1 MTSESQT
8 STKSSL
14 FLWKMFVSALT
25 LFVLCTLVPFMFLYN
40 YRGLILKSSSPAS
53 VASKHYRAMKT
64 NLDYPA
70 KLHLLQPDRPGKIF
84 LIGLVLKIKQCTQIM
99 RP

>member
-14 FLWKMFVSALT
+14 FLWKIFVSALT

-40 YRGLILKSSSPAS
+40 YRGLILKSSSLAS
-53 VASKHYRAMKT
+53 VASKHYRAMKK
-64 NLDYPA
+64 NLDYLDYPA

-84 LIGLVLKIKQCTQIM
+84 LIGLVL
-99 RP
+99 